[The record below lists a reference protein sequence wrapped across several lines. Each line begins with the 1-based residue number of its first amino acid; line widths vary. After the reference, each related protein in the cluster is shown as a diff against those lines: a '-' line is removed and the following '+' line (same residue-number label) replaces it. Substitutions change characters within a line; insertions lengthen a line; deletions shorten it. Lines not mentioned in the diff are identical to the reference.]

1 FVNYPALP
9 RSVLITYGQNSPLP
23 KYDLETY
30 RRVFDSATNESE
42 WELDSALTLGRTL
55 RNINVSVNH

>member
-1 FVNYPALP
+1 MDTQKPRGEASLARQQLFVNYPALP

-42 WELDSALTLGRTL
+42 WELDS
-55 RNINVSVNH
+55 